1 MTIKVL
7 NRLPQSGPS
16 RPNRLSAARGVGGAV
31 VGLLHTLQLVHTLR
45 RVLEDRLNE
54 AVAQRPALK
63 HVVLQCSAINDSDA
77 SALESLEA
85 IDARLRDAGI
95 TLHLSEVKG
104 PVMDRLQGTELLQH
118 LRGQVFLT
126 HYQAVQVLAPRGT
139 PAA

>member
-1 MTIKVL
+1 
-7 NRLPQSGPS
+7 
-16 RPNRLSAARGVGGAV
+16 VGGAV

-118 LRGQVFLT
+118 LRGQVFLS